1 MANPIAFAPSIPD
14 SKVSIPDTLLH
25 SFENLHLNNGI
36 GSGYAISPYLTAP
49 ATSNTGGILAAPNLQ
64 LPIKG
69 FLPSTNHFGGWET
82 TNAVAPVPSESTVI
96 LRSALTQFGSQKLQQ
111 YLAYK
116 DSAVINLV
124 FEAVMD
130 SIFQIMTDQFGHH
143 VFGNLIPLCNQNQL
157 NMIATMIVM
166 HHHTFIE
173 VCLDRYGSPSVKRL
187 IKLRAKSDYLD
198 RAIVRALHLGFLH
211 LMVHKTGCHV
221 ILQCMETLSIED
233 NELLYEETI
242 KNFFDLATDV
252 NGCLALNCVIDVI
265 KGPRRNDLLEA
276 IADLAV
282 CLSQDPY
289 GNFVVQKLLGLQ
301 YPNITKK
308 ICYLLKDHY
317 ARISMLKGGS
327 HVVERCLQSS
337 ERGYAVEAFVEC
349 QGQVLVNVAR
359 DQFGNYVIQTA
370 LKETKHADRELHDRL
385 VMKLRSHRLDLQ
397 RGYGRN
403 VYNLINVNQDSY

>member
-1 MANPIAFAPSIPD
+1 MTNPIAIAPSIPD
-14 SKVSIPDTLLH
+14 SSVYIPETLLQ
-25 SFENLHLNNGI
+25 SFENLHLNNIGI
-36 GSGYAISPYLTAP
+36 GSEYAISPYLTAP
-49 ATSNTGGILAAPNLQ
+49 PTSNTGGIFGAPNLQ
-64 LPIKG
+64 FPTER
-69 FLPSTNHFGGWET
+69 FLPSINHVGGGET
-82 TNAVAPVPSESTVI
+82 TNAVPVPSENSII
-96 LRSALTQFGSQKLQQ
+96 LRSALTSYGSQKLQQ

-124 FEAVMD
+124 FEAVIH
-130 SIFQIMTDQFGHH
+130 SIFEIMADQFGHQ

-166 HHHTFIE
+166 HQDTFIK
-173 VCLDRYGSPSVKRL
+173 VCLDNYGSPSVKRL
-187 IKLRAKSDYLD
+187 IKLRVKSYYLD
-198 RAIVRALHLGFLH
+198 GAIVRALHQGFLQ

-233 NELLYEETI
+233 NELLYEATI
-242 KNFFDLATDV
+242 NNFFDLAMDV
-252 NGCLALNCVIDVI
+252 NGCLALNSVIDVI
-265 KGPRRNDLLEA
+265 KGPRRNELLEA

-289 GNFVVQKLLGLQ
+289 GNFVVQNLLGLQ

-327 HVVERCLQSS
+327 HVVERCLKSP

-349 QGQVLVNVAR
+349 QEQVLVNVAR

-370 LKETKHADRELHDRL
+370 LKETKHADRALHDRL
-385 VMKLRSHRLDLQ
+385 VTKLRSHLQDLQ

-403 VYNLINVNQDSY
+403 VCNLICNQDSY